1 MKALV
6 AGLTMTAVLLW
17 GVFSFAQ
24 QQPRYPVD
32 PKTKW
37 AIGAKPKPADELKK
51 QLDSGSTV
59 IIIDVRPAANFEKET
74 IPGAINIPLAELEGH
89 LKKMSKD
96 TFIVFT

>member
-1 MKALV
+1 MTSLV
-6 AGLTMTAVLLW
+6 ATLTMMAVSLW

-32 PKTKW
+32 PQTKW

-59 IIIDVRPAANFEKET
+59 IIIDVRPPANFEKDVQGHFHRLYLRDGR
-74 IPGAINIPLAELEGH
+74 PKLAGCEA
-89 LKKMSKD
+89 S
-96 TFIVFT
+96 